1 MIRRPCSAPQGGVE
15 SRRWRQSRQPPQ
27 RRPAW
32 QLLIPLVAGLWSPR
46 RLGIIARELV
56 VAPGAYPGPW
66 FRLFFS
72 DTLHLKAWLAL
83 AAAVLGVTQLFT
95 AAWIFRKLPWP
106 RPRGINVV
114 HRWSGRIAFLL
125 TIPVAYHCVFKLG
138 FQTYS
143 TRVAEHSF
151 FGVAF
156 YGAFVTK
163 VLVVRMHR
171 FPGLGAPPRRCAPLR
186 RADRR
191 LVDELVLVP
200 RARSAEAT

>member
-1 MIRRPCSAPQGGVE
+1 MIGGLAACRKAELNRGVTAVAAAPE
-15 SRRWRQSRQPPQ
+15 

-32 QLLIPLVAGLWSPR
+32 QLLIPLVAGLR
-46 RLGIIARELV
+46 VAETLGIIARELV

-106 RPRGINVV
+106 RPRRINVV

-143 TRVAEHSF
+143 TRVVEHSF

-171 FPGLGAPPRRCAPLR
+171 FPGWALPLAGGLLFVALIGAWWTSSFWFLR
-186 RADRR
+186 Q
-191 LVDELVLVP
+191 VGGG
-200 RARSAEAT
+200 T